1 MNNIVFHEG
10 GGVHLPNTTF
20 VRKGAVQK
28 RKPWEEAGG
37 NLFLVRSWR
46 NLPGIHLNPWGFQV
60 SGDSFLKLRCLKQY
74 FCRAGDWCREIVVA
88 REILPGLSS
97 SEVVWDLGSRC
108 YKLRELLDES
118 DDTSNGGP
126 VLKKGESNQ

>member
-1 MNNIVFHEG
+1 M
-10 GGVHLPNTTF
+10 
-20 VRKGAVQK
+20 
-28 RKPWEEAGG
+28 
-37 NLFLVRSWR
+37 
-46 NLPGIHLNPWGFQV
+46 
-60 SGDSFLKLRCLKQY
+60 
-74 FCRAGDWCREIVVA
+74 A